1 MEDTFLEAESGLRQE
16 QVQVFGARLTGAGFD
31 GACVALVREGTA
43 AAVASRV
50 LELYREKGE
59 QGKLLVPR

>member
-1 MEDTFLEAESGLRQE
+1 MIWS
-16 QVQVFGARLTGAGFD
+16 RLTGAGFD